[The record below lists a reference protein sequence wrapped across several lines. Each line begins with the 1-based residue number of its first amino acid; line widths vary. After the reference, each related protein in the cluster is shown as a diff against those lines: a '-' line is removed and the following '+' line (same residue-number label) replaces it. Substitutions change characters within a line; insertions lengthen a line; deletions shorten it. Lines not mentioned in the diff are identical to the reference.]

1 MENIWKTIVKMTAA
15 VGGVIGGA
23 LGGWD
28 SLLSVLVGMMAAD
41 YISGVIVAAM
51 GKSKKTE
58 YGGLSSKVGW
68 IGLAKKGLMLL
79 VVLIGTL
86 LDGALGV
93 DAMCRDAVCWF
104 YVANECISLVENLNL
119 IGVPFPERI
128 REILGE
134 KKETEAVMLRNT
146 QGEEAPGASD
156 SDIYIGS

>member
-1 MENIWKTIVKMTAA
+1 MENVWKTIVKVVLT
-15 VGGVIGGA
+15 VGGAVGGA

-28 SLLSVLVGMMAAD
+28 PLLSVLIGMMAAD

-51 GKSKKTE
+51 GKSQKTE

-68 IGLAKKGLMLL
+68 IGLAKKGMMLF

-104 YVANECISLVENLNL
+104 YVANEGLSLIENLNL
-119 IGVPFPERI
+119 MGVPFPEKI
-128 REILGE
+128 KEILGE
-134 KKETEAVMLRNT
+134 KAREPQYE
-146 QGEEAPGASD
+146 PPD
-156 SDIYIGS
+156 SKI